1 MNQPPSLGSVA
12 AGIAHDVRGP
22 IGVIVAVLHEIEQSA
37 GAAVGADLE
46 RLLEMARRSTR
57 KLERT
62 AATLD
67 AVAQLEQPQLS
78 TVDLCHM
85 LHAAVDRMRS
95 LERRSELKLT
105 LPSAT
110 GTTRVQ
116 VAPALFPHALEEL
129 VGWALRRNP
138 AELRL
143 EIQRPD
149 ESANVVVVVTVVG
162 VAVLPASARPF
173 QDPLGLARQLLEAQG
188 AGLSIEAVEGNV
200 VMAVSVPAAPQ
211 VVR

>member
-1 MNQPPSLGSVA
+1 MSGQPPSLGVVA
-12 AGIAHDVRGP
+12 SGIAHDLRGP
-22 IGVIVAVLHEIEQSA
+22 VGVIVAVLHEIELSA
-37 GAAVGADLE
+37 GIASADLE

-67 AVAQLEQPQLS
+67 AIAQLEQPQLA
-78 TVDLCHM
+78 TVDLCPM

-105 LPSAT
+105 LPDRT

-116 VAPALFPHALEEL
+116 VAPSLFPHALEEL

-138 AELRL
+138 SELRM
-143 EIQRPD
+143 EVQRPA
-149 ESANVVVVVTVVG
+149 EGNRVVVVVTVVG
-162 VAVLPASARPF
+162 VNVLPASASPF
-173 QDPLGLARQLLEAQG
+173 QDPLGLARQLLEVQG
-188 AGLSIEAVEGNV
+188 AGLSIEVVAGSV
-200 VMAVSVPAAPQ
+200 VMEVSVPTAPQ
-211 VVR
+211 VAR